1 MNLTCVD
8 VELLHFHKMFLDRLR
23 IAVYVGDAMIQHL
36 MMIQKW
42 TFVKLEIEIKILI

>member
-23 IAVYVGDAMIQHL
+23 IAVYVEDAMILDL

-42 TFVKLEIEIKILI
+42 RLVKLEIEIKILI